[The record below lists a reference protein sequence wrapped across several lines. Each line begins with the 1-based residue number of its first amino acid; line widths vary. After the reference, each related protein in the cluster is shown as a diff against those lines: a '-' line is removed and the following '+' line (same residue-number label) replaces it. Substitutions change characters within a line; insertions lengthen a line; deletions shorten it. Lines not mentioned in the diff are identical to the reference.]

1 MRSSTKSFIFTAL
14 SCIGTVASAIMAIH
28 ETKKHME
35 HLDDMHDRGILKTV
49 WDYKGTIATV
59 GLSCA
64 ASILSRHTSEKA
76 IAGLVSSL
84 GGAIMTRDIALK
96 DSLSYLPKEERDEI
110 LDEQIAEA
118 AAKTWRPDVSVEH
131 TGFGDELCYFAFS
144 GRWFTSSEDA
154 VRNQLKMFNE
164 DLVDGFVY
172 VDSGGGEKVKVG
184 CYAALSE
191 VYEALGLTPD
201 QFGDTYGFA
210 PDYYDEK
217 EGVIFRFRRAMQY
230 TDNTGITHNTN
241 VFVISI
247 DEATWPCDWYLEA

>member
-35 HLDDMHDRGILKTV
+35 HLDDMHGRGILKTV

-84 GGAIMTRDIALK
+84 GGAIVTRDTALK

-144 GRWFTSSEDA
+144 GRWFTSREDI
-154 VRNQLKMFNE
+154 VCEQLRQFNK
-164 DLVDGFVY
+164 DLLMDFAY
-172 VDSGGGEKVKVG
+172 VESGNGQKVKVG
-184 CYAALSE
+184 GYASLND
-191 VYEALGLTPD
+191 VYDSLCIMPD

-217 EGVIFRFRRAMQY
+217 EGVIFRVNRV
-230 TDNTGITHNTN
+230 TKWIDNAGQEHATN
-241 VFVISI
+241 ILVIMI
-247 DEATWPCDWYLEA
+247 DETTPPFEYYFEA